1 MNILKKIS
9 LFLNYRKTLINN
21 KNILAE
27 KFNIR
32 VDGAQRMYTVI
43 NVPEELVGE
52 AYSLKTSDINR
63 ISENF
68 VRQYNEELSK
78 FLNSNKLTELYKIYE
93 IKKVDKYSYLIVIG
107 FSLLNS
113 AKLYNRLYYIVLPS
127 IFISSLLLF
136 FLI

>member
-1 MNILKKIS
+1 MNIFKKIR

-32 VDGAQRMYTVI
+32 IDGAQRMYTVI

-68 VRQYNEELSK
+68 VRKYNEDLSK
-78 FLNSNKLTELYKIYE
+78 FLNSNNLTELYKIYE

-113 AKLYNRLYYIVLPS
+113 AKLYNRLYYIVIPT
-127 IFISSLLLF
+127 IFIASLLLF

>member
-1 MNILKKIS
+1 MNIFKKIS
-9 LFLNYRKTLINN
+9 LFLNYRKIIIKN

-43 NVPEELVGE
+43 NVPEELIGE

-68 VRQYNEELSK
+68 VRKYNEELSK
-78 FLNSNKLTELYKIYE
+78 FLNSNNLNELYEIYE
-93 IKKVDKYSYLIVIG
+93 IKKVDKYSYLLVFG

-113 AKLYNRLYYIVLPS
+113 AKLYNRLYYIALPS
-127 IFISSLLLF
+127 IFITILLLILF
-136 FLI
+136 I

>member
-1 MNILKKIS
+1 MNIFKKIR

-32 VDGAQRMYTVI
+32 IDGAQRMYTVI

-68 VRQYNEELSK
+68 VRKYNEDLSK
-78 FLNSNKLTELYKIYE
+78 FLNSNNLTELYKIYE

-136 FLI
+136 FLV

>member
-1 MNILKKIS
+1 MNIFKKIR

-32 VDGAQRMYTVI
+32 IDGAQRMYTVI

-68 VRQYNEELSK
+68 VRKYNEDLSK
-78 FLNSNKLTELYKIYE
+78 FLNSNNLTELYKIYE

-127 IFISSLLLF
+127 IFIASLLLF
-136 FLI
+136 FLV